1 MRKTL
6 NEGKKF
12 YIYLKEKKENLKT
25 MVALFE
31 RNIMLILLILFVMNK
46 YVSSTVEENQD
57 DVYSNSSQV
66 VKSRMKR
73 YLSFQPGTRIFVSF
87 CFVICTNVG
96 NKFL

>member
-1 MRKTL
+1 
-6 NEGKKF
+6 
-12 YIYLKEKKENLKT
+12 

-31 RNIMLILLILFVMNK
+31 RNIMLMLLILFVMNK

-87 CFVICTNVG
+87 CSSNSLLL
-96 NKFL
+96 FLK

>member
-1 MRKTL
+1 
-6 NEGKKF
+6 
-12 YIYLKEKKENLKT
+12 

-46 YVSSTVEENQD
+46 YVSSTVDENENQD

-73 YLSFQPGTRIFVSF
+73 YLSFQPGTRIFVS
-87 CFVICTNVG
+87 I
-96 NKFL
+96 LLYP